1 MTYIQIFKQV
11 TDQVYS
17 HQDVRVIHSVEQPSH
32 MDTTE
37 ETVSS
42 VVYPVPVL
50 CDRQSGALH
59 GQCPQA
65 K

>member
-1 MTYIQIFKQV
+1 MKIFKQV

-17 HQDVRVIHSVEQPSH
+17 RQVVGVIHSVEQPSH
-32 MDTTE
+32 MYTTE

-42 VVYPVPVL
+42 VISPVPVL